1 MPEPLK
7 ASWRNLKRWLLHYFY
22 GLFATSWNGS
32 ISAVDAFIG
41 LAVGA
46 AVSPDVHAMDWRGCL
61 AVFGTTYVRQVFL
74 YFKANPIPEKL
85 SEPTEPPFAPPD
97 TSGHFDKPP

>member
-7 ASWRNLKRWLLHYFY
+7 ASWRNIKRWLLHYFY

-32 ISAVDAFIG
+32 ISAVDAFMG

-46 AVSPDVHAMDWRGCL
+46 AVSPQVHAIDWRGCL
-61 AVFGTTYVRQVFL
+61 AVFGTKYVQQAVAYFL
-74 YFKANPIPEKL
+74 KNPIPEKL
-85 SEPTEPPFAPPD
+85 SEPSEPPFPVVKP
-97 TSGHFDKPP
+97 SGNFEKL